1 MRIITLDSCNPPQVS
16 RVAGHPAC
24 LLAKS
29 GGGLRGR
36 HTPCHSAAPH
46 QHCNFALR
54 KQLFLHLELIEVH
67 IHHQLRRQHLVDAI
81 DYFLTQSLF
90 ALEGIHL
97 LK

>member
-36 HTPCHSAAPH
+36 HTLCHTAAPH

-54 KQLFLHLELIEVH
+54 KQLLMHLELIEVH

-90 ALEGIHL
+90 ALEAIHL

>member
-1 MRIITLDSCNPPQVS
+1 MRIIALTGRNLLYVA

-54 KQLFLHLELIEVH
+54 KQLFLLLELIEVH

-81 DYFLTQSLF
+81 DYFLAQALF

>member
-36 HTPCHSAAPH
+36 HTLCHSAAPH
-46 QHCNFALR
+46 
-54 KQLFLHLELIEVH
+54 H
-67 IHHQLRRQHLVDAI
+67 IL
-81 DYFLTQSLF
+81 
-90 ALEGIHL
+90 
-97 LK
+97 